1 MRGGDKLMER
11 VAGQPLLRVMLER
24 ALAVADGPV
33 LCALPSADHPRASCL
48 DGLTVTPVV
57 VADAA
62 EGMGASI
69 RAGIKALPDE
79 AAAVMILPAD
89 LPELTAEDLA
99 TMLTAWREQPQAIL
113 RAVDHD
119 GRSGH
124 PVIFPASLFPA
135 LGRSRG
141 DTGARDVLHAHG
153 DKVVR
158 VSLPD
163 EAAAV
168 MILPADLPELTSEDL
183 ATMLTAWREQPQAI
197 LRAVDLH
204 GQSGHPVIFPAS
216 LFPALGQSR
225 GDTGARDVL
234 HAHGDKVVR
243 VSLPDR
249 HATTDLDTPEDWA
262 NWRARR

>member
-1 MRGGDKLMER
+1 MAGCAILILAAGASSRMRGGDKLMER
-11 VAGQPLLRVMLER
+11 IAGQPLLRVMLER
-24 ALAVADGPV
+24 AVSVADGPV
-33 LCALPSADHPRASCL
+33 LCALPDANHPRASCL

-57 VADAA
+57 VVDAA

-69 RAGIKALPDE
+69 RAGIKALPD
-79 AAAVMILPAD
+79 
-89 LPELTAEDLA
+89 
-99 TMLTAWREQPQAIL
+99 
-113 RAVDHD
+113 
-119 GRSGH
+119 
-124 PVIFPASLFPA
+124 
-135 LGRSRG
+135 
-141 DTGARDVLHAHG
+141 
-153 DKVVR
+153 K
-158 VSLPD
+158 
-163 EAAAV
+163 AAAV

-183 ATMLTAWREQPQAI
+183 AMMLTAWREQPQAI
-197 LRAVDLH
+197 LRAVDLD